1 MNQELNLEIVADIA
15 ITRANVLQKDL
26 IIREAFIEQLKQKVQ
41 ELEEEINQL
50 KAPK

>member
-15 ITRANVLQKDL
+15 IQRANALQKDV

-41 ELEEEINQL
+41 ELEDEINQL